1 MYLIVHGYGH
11 QLAWRFIVDN
21 WYLIHLYHEF
31 TADQAPSGDVFLRR
45 YYTVYDLGR
54 DAVGFAKAA

>member
-1 MYLIVHGYGH
+1 M
-11 QLAWRFIVDN
+11 DN